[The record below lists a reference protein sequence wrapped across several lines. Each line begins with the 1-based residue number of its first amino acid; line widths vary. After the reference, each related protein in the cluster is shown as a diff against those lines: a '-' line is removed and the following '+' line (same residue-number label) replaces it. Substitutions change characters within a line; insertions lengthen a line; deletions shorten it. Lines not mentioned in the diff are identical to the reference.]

1 MYVLILI
8 QCSMFKTFCE
18 WFCVVLKLFLFYIHC
33 VEKFYK
39 YLLVVVLR
47 IPQTVYILCVQKF
60 YLLGVVLRSPQTVYI
75 LCVQK
80 FYLLG
85 VVLRSPQAD
94 QGRPQGHVDWRVLR
108 NLVTRS
114 DQLKLKIFGKLF
126 VTVLFRIFLLL
137 VDFPYWR
144 NFNPIYINMFYTNWN
159 CLYS

>member
-1 MYVLILI
+1 MLKVHLFHLSELVLRSPENVLILI

-18 WFCVVLKLFLFYIHC
+18 WFYVVLKLFPFYIHC
-33 VEKFYK
+33 VKKFYK
-39 YLLVVVLR
+39 YLLV
-47 IPQTVYILCVQKF
+47 
-60 YLLGVVLRSPQTVYI
+60 VVLRSPQTVYI

-94 QGRPQGHVDWRVLR
+94 QGRPQGHVDWRVRR

-126 VTVLFRIFLLL
+126 ATVLFRIFLLL

>member
-1 MYVLILI
+1 MFKVHLFHLSELVLRSPANVLILI

-18 WFCVVLKLFLFYIHC
+18 RFYVVLKLFPFYIHC
-33 VEKFYK
+33 VKKFNK

-47 IPQTVYILCVQKF
+47 
-60 YLLGVVLRSPQTVYI
+60 SPQTVNI
-75 LCVQK
+75 PCVQK

-94 QGRPQGHVDWRVLR
+94 QGRPQGHVDWRVRR

>member
-1 MYVLILI
+1 MLKVHLFHLSELVLRSPANVLILI

-18 WFCVVLKLFLFYIHC
+18 WFYVVLKLFPFYIHC
-33 VEKFYK
+33 VKKFYK

-47 IPQTVYILCVQKF
+47 
-60 YLLGVVLRSPQTVYI
+60 SPQTVNI
-75 LCVQK
+75 PCVQK

-94 QGRPQGHVDWRVLR
+94 QGRPQGHVDWRVRR